1 MEIIKE
7 NEYFRYYNSNS
18 YYDSDKSNLDN
29 IAFMYSSF
37 EIKEEK
43 KEARKSFLNELQYEP
58 DEEEKVLNFIE
69 MIQDVDVEDDN
80 N

>member
-7 NEYFRYYNSNS
+7 NEYFRYYNSNP
-18 YYDSDKSNLDN
+18 YYDSDKSILDN
-29 IAFMYSSF
+29 IAFMYNSF

>member
-1 MEIIKE
+1 M
-7 NEYFRYYNSNS
+7 YN
-18 YYDSDKSNLDN
+18 
-29 IAFMYSSF
+29 SF

-69 MIQDVDVEDDN
+69 MIQDVDVEDN
-80 N
+80 NN